1 MIDFH
6 TEENVVC
13 KSLWSLLFDIYV
25 VYVNWIR
32 SQRIHQRL
40 FKKYSFCSNDI
51 GVSSKNQRIV
61 ADCPLPLSHHIPP
74 AFHYISIT
82 LPFWCRSFYHHFMCQ
97 DNFSRYSIFFSFF
110 KFNFNFGITY
120 LFVRDG
126 IEQAPFSPSIDIYI
140 YSHRKKAEKYIKLK
154 NSHVEITRTIWFEYG
169 IMFVPMP
176 GLTCANSFEITQ
188 RRGKKKQLNDNSC
201 VHVYVWVPFVYGWS
215 FIAQIRAI
223 MIMTTILINRRRTI
237 W

>member
-40 FKKYSFCSNDI
+40 FKKYSFCSNGI
-51 GVSSKNQRIV
+51 GVSAKNQRIV

-74 AFHYISIT
+74 RFSPYLYHFAILVSKLSPSFHV
-82 LPFWCRSFYHHFMCQ
+82 
-97 DNFSRYSIFFSFF
+97 SRQFFALFDFFSFF

-188 RRGKKKQLNDNSC
+188 RRGKKK
-201 VHVYVWVPFVYGWS
+201 
-215 FIAQIRAI
+215 
-223 MIMTTILINRRRTI
+223 TTK

>member
-1 MIDFH
+1 MQIPMEFAI
-6 TEENVVC
+6 
-13 KSLWSLLFDIYV
+13 WY
-25 VYVNWIR
+25 IR
-32 SQRIHQRL
+32 SLCELNSITA
-40 FKKYSFCSNDI
+40 N
-51 GVSSKNQRIV
+51 SSAFVQKIFVLLEWHRCIREK
-61 ADCPLPLSHHIPP
+61 PTHRSWLPSSLITPYPP
-74 AFHYISIT
+74 AFHHISIT

>member
-1 MIDFH
+1 MQIPMEFAIWYIRSLCELNSITANSSAFVQKIFVLLEWHRCIREKPTHRSWLPSSLITPYPPRFSPYLYHFAILVSKLLPSFH
-6 TEENVVC
+6 V
-13 KSLWSLLFDIYV
+13 SRQFFALFD
-25 VYVNWIR
+25 
-32 SQRIHQRL
+32 
-40 FKKYSFCSNDI
+40 
-51 GVSSKNQRIV
+51 
-61 ADCPLPLSHHIPP
+61 
-74 AFHYISIT
+74 
-82 LPFWCRSFYHHFMCQ
+82 
-97 DNFSRYSIFFSFF
+97 FFSFF

-188 RRGKKKQLNDNSC
+188 RRGKKK
-201 VHVYVWVPFVYGWS
+201 
-215 FIAQIRAI
+215 
-223 MIMTTILINRRRTI
+223 TTK